1 MRVDLLRL
9 SERQKRVF
17 SVQLNSRVSKTD
29 NYYKSL
35 KKKNRLVKASAGD
48 DRRLF
53 AVILVQND
61 FYFSNW

>member
-1 MRVDLLRL
+1 M
-9 SERQKRVF
+9 F